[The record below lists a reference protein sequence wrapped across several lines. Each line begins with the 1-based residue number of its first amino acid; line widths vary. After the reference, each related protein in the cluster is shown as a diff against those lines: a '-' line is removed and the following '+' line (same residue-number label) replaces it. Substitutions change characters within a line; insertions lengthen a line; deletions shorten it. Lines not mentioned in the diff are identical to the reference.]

1 MAPAVSVIVPAYL
14 AAPYIAQALDSILA
28 QTFTD
33 YEIIVVNDGSPD
45 TEALEQSLE
54 PYRTRINY
62 LQQEN
67 QGPSAARNTGIRAA
81 QGKYIAPLDADDK
94 WNPDHLSAQVAVLE
108 SDPCIALVYA
118 DARIFGDVP
127 KAGRTVMELCPSSGE
142 VTFERLVTRA
152 CTVHHCV
159 CVCRRDALLR
169 AGLFNPA
176 LRRAE
181 DIDLWLRIAA
191 QGGRIVY
198 QRRVLGNYRR
208 SGGSLSADPVPMRE
222 AFIAVLSNAARNPQ
236 LTAAQRE
243 IAARQCDIERAAMEL
258 EKGKHAVL
266 AGDDAAAA
274 GHLTRANAAHR
285 SLKLTTA
292 LMLLRVAPGFLR
304 ALYQWRERRIYR
316 LKTQS

>member
-127 KAGRTVMELCPSSGE
+127 EAGRTVMELCPSSGE

-152 CTVHHCV
+152 CTVHNCV

-169 AGLFNPA
+169 AGL
-176 LRRAE
+176 
-181 DIDLWLRIAA
+181 I
-191 QGGRIVY
+191 
-198 QRRVLGNYRR
+198 R
-208 SGGSLSADPVPMRE
+208 SGVAPRRRYRPM
-222 AFIAVLSNAARNPQ
+222 
-236 LTAAQRE
+236 
-243 IAARQCDIERAAMEL
+243 
-258 EKGKHAVL
+258 
-266 AGDDAAAA
+266 
-274 GHLTRANAAHR
+274 AAHR
-285 SLKLTTA
+285 RAGRPHRIPAAGSRKLPAQRRQPVRRTA
-292 LMLLRVAPGFLR
+292 CPCVKRLSPCCRMLR
-304 ALYQWRERRIYR
+304 ATRNSPPRSAKSPHASAIWSAPPGTGERQTSRAGR
-316 LKTQS
+316 G